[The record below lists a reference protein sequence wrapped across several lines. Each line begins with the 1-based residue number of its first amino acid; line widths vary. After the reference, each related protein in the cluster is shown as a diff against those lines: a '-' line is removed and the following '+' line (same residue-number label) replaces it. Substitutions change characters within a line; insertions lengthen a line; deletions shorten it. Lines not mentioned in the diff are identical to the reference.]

1 MKIVV
6 TGSAGFIGYYLV
18 KQLIDYGHDIVGID
32 NMNNYYDIGLK
43 EFRNYTLLKDKHYK
57 FYQADIADYD
67 TMNSV
72 FFSEKP
78 EIVINC
84 AAQAGV
90 RYSIENPMTY
100 IRSNLEGFTVILEM
114 CRHYSIKH
122 LIFASSSSVY
132 GINGKVPFSEHDN
145 VDHPVSLYAAT
156 KKSNEL
162 LAHSYS
168 DLYGIPVSG
177 LRFFT
182 VYGPM
187 GRPDMA
193 YFKFTKAII
202 EGTPIDVYNNGDM
215 YRDFTYVDDIIE
227 GICRLI
233 DIIPV
238 PRDDWNNESS
248 DPAETRAPYR
258 IYNIG
263 NNCPVSLSDFI
274 ETIEFHVGKKA
285 VKNFLPMQKG
295 DVPRTFADISDL
307 HSATGFAPSTSL
319 NDGIEKFVNWYKGYY
334 SS

>member
-1 MKIVV
+1 MMKIVV

-18 KQLIDYGHDIVGID
+18 KQLIEYGHEIVGID
-32 NMNNYYDIGLK
+32 NMNDYYDVNLK
-43 EFRNYTLLKDKHYK
+43 EFRNSILMQNIHYN
-57 FYQADIADYD
+57 FYQADISDYKI
-67 TMNSV
+67 MNSI
-72 FFSEKP
+72 FSSEKP

-100 IRSNLEGFTVILEM
+100 IKSNLEGFTVILEM
-114 CRHYSIKH
+114 CRHYNIKH

-168 DLYGIPVSG
+168 DLYDIPVSG

-193 YFKFTKAII
+193 YYKFTKAII

-215 YRDFTYVDDIIE
+215 YRDFTYIDDIIE

-233 DIIPV
+233 DVVPV
-238 PRDDWNNESS
+238 SNDNWDNTSP
-248 DPAETRAPYR
+248 DPVETRAPYR

-263 NNCPVSLSDFI
+263 NNSPISLNEFI
-274 ETIEFHVGKKA
+274 ETIEIHVGKKA

-295 DVPRTFADISDL
+295 DVPRTYADISDL
-307 HSATGFAPSTSL
+307 QSATGFAPSTSL
-319 NDGIEKFVNWYKGYY
+319 NDGIKKFVNWYKNYY
-334 SS
+334 Y